1 MAQKLQN
8 HLRCWFLIMLT
19 QHAAIQNATSTLEH
33 LPAQPEPSLGGGLGD
48 SISDGEP
55 TACQV
60 PDNTLDKGE
69 MPVVFGYWFRTAV
82 VWNFH
87 DVTVVDIGDLPESQ
101 VSIPELSELA
111 RRWPPAVITHMR
123 WRQPELEETAGG
135 VRVLWHHDQV
145 RYVPACGTLPL
156 GVGSVVEVP
165 GFVVHRLEGRAT
177 GFDGPCSWI
186 PQSAGGSPTHQVR
199 NTHHTALDGD
209 TTGVYGLA
217 DVASLR
223 DIE

>member
-1 MAQKLQN
+1 MASGSDYA
-8 HLRCWFLIMLT
+8 
-19 QHAAIQNATSTLEH
+19 HAV
-33 LPAQPEPSLGGGLGD
+33 G
-48 SISDGEP
+48 
-55 TACQV
+55 
-60 PDNTLDKGE
+60 
-69 MPVVFGYWFRTAV
+69 
-82 VWNFH
+82 
-87 DVTVVDIGDLPESQ
+87 
-101 VSIPELSELA
+101 
-111 RRWPPAVITHMR
+111 
-123 WRQPELEETAGG
+123 QPELEELKQAARVQIPEETAGG

-186 PQSAGGSPTHQVR
+186 PQSAGGSPTYQVR
-199 NTHHTALDGD
+199 NAHTALDGD
-209 TTGVYGLA
+209 TAGVYELA